1 MHDAVKPDSIEWWLA
16 DVRAFFSEKA
26 PSLLPL
32 FDTYSA
38 EAVFGRRFIALDM
51 ERLQSGARVVEVGAG
66 SLLLCCQLVREGFA
80 VTGLEP
86 TALGFS
92 HFEQMQKM
100 VRERATALGCC
111 PRVLNLT
118 AEDLSEDNR
127 FDYAFSVNVMEHV
140 DDVALVVAN
149 VGRCLVVG
157 ASYRF
162 TCPNYLFPYEPH
174 FNIPTL
180 FSKRLTEMVLGKKIF
195 GCKEM
200 PDPSGTWKSLNWIS
214 VVQVQG
220 IAKRLPWLRVKF
232 NRLLLVSTLERI
244 CSDKDFANRRSPMV
258 RKFLTL
264 IVQLRMHLLLA
275 YMPVIF
281 QPIIDCKVNKISDQ
295 EIR

>member
-1 MHDAVKPDSIEWWLA
+1 MRDAVKPDSIEWWLA
-16 DVRAFFSEKA
+16 DVRTSFIEKA

-38 EAVFGRRFIALDM
+38 EAVFGRRFIALDL
-51 ERLQSGARVVEVGAG
+51 ERLQPGARVIEVGAG
-66 SLLLCCQLVREGFA
+66 SLLLSCQLVREGFD

-86 TALGFS
+86 TASGFS
-92 HFEQMQKM
+92 HFEQMRQM
-100 VRERATALGCC
+100 VQERATALGCS
-111 PRVLNLT
+111 PRVLNLI
-118 AEDLSEDNR
+118 AEDLSEHNR

-140 DDVALVVAN
+140 DDVARVVAN
-149 VGRCLVVG
+149 VGRSLVVG

-180 FSKRLTEMVLGKKIF
+180 LSKRLTEMVLGKKIF
-195 GCKEM
+195 GCKDM

-214 VVQVQG
+214 VVQVRK
-220 IAKRLPWLRVKF
+220 ISKKLPWLRVTF

-244 CSDKDFANRRSPMV
+244 CFDKDFANRRSPMV
-258 RKFLTL
+258 RKLLTL
-264 IVQLRMHLLLA
+264 FVQLRLHLLLR
-275 YMPVIF
+275 YMPVIL
-281 QPIIDCKVNKISDQ
+281 QPIIDCRMDKISDQ